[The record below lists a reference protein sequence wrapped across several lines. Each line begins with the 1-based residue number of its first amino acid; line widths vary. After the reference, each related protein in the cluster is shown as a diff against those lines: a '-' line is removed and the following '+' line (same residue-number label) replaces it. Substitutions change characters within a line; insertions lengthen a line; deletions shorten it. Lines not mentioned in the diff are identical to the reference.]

1 MLASPD
7 ACSGAAHSACQP
19 PSRQG
24 EASQSANDALH
35 AASIDGPPGTPSDE
49 DKRKPSTIV
58 QAEWRMAYSGWRIA
72 DGGWRM
78 RQRSTAAFPRPSA
91 ALPVISHDARLVHRR
106 DDDASDGYAR
116 LALRRR
122 ALSALAALMAARYGA
137 WVHMSGGDASG
148 AQEPRQGG
156 GKKPERRRRRVV
168 EPRA

>member
-1 MLASPD
+1 MTFAYSHHGPRYNAARFFIYGLSLALRWIAASSSSAQPKASRRRSLASVVSMLASPD

-58 QAEWRMAYSGWRIA
+58 QTEWRIA

-78 RQRSTAAFPRPSA
+78 ADEATDHSG
-91 ALPVISHDARLVHRR
+91 ISPAKRGP
-106 DDDASDGYAR
+106 ASDFS
-116 LALRRR
+116 RRSPP
-122 ALSALAALMAARYGA
+122 A
-137 WVHMSGGDASG
+137 
-148 AQEPRQGG
+148 
-156 GKKPERRRRRVV
+156 
-168 EPRA
+168 

>member
-1 MLASPD
+1 MTFAYSHHGPRYNAARFFIYGLSPD

-58 QAEWRMAYSGWRIA
+58 QTEWRIA

-78 RQRSTAAFPRPSA
+78 ADEATDHSG
-91 ALPVISHDARLVHRR
+91 ISPAKRGP
-106 DDDASDGYAR
+106 ASDFS
-116 LALRRR
+116 RRSPP
-122 ALSALAALMAARYGA
+122 A
-137 WVHMSGGDASG
+137 
-148 AQEPRQGG
+148 
-156 GKKPERRRRRVV
+156 
-168 EPRA
+168 